1 MFVYCGLRLPVL
13 LLSII
18 CENGDTGYQ
27 YFKSQLSM
35 YESEGEGSWS
45 RFQHNWA
52 ERQLCQ
58 QPKLCCNYS
67 KDGWNSC
74 SAPLRCKKLKTLCL
88 VANIDSKQKST
99 SSHFTLRMLL
109 NMESSES
116 LLNSLSV
123 FAMLNYISLSIL
135 FICSGRITGIFG
147 KTDILK
153 IG

>member
-1 MFVYCGLRLPVL
+1 MFIAGCGCLCFCF
-13 LLSII
+13 LLSARMGIRVI
-18 CENGDTGYQ
+18 SISKVNCRCM
-27 YFKSQLSM
+27 SQ
-35 YESEGEGSWS
+35 
-45 RFQHNWA
+45 R
-52 ERQLCQ
+52 EREAGHVSNITELNVNSQ

-74 SAPLRCKKLKTLCL
+74 SAPLRCKKLKTLCH